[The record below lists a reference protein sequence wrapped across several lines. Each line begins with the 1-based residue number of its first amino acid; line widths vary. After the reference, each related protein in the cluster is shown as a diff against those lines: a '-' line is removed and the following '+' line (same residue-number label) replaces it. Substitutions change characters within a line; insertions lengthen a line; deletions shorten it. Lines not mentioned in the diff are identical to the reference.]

1 MKTAINTPM
10 KSKINYTGLLIASVG
25 ILAGYDII
33 PSKIEDDVV
42 QFALIGGGAL
52 VTIFRTWFT

>member
-1 MKTAINTPM
+1 M